1 MQPFERPPFDAPN
14 PDPEIYILLVCLNI
28 AKPSD
33 CNASNRRGKR
43 HKEGEREKIIRV
55 HWALTSAGMG
65 KEQYPGDEKA
75 NMKPGLIAL
84 SKTWISQSAFMC
96 RFMEA
101 EAQVL

>member
-33 CNASNRRGKR
+33 CKASNRGGKR
-43 HKEGEREKIIRV
+43 HKKGEREKIIRV
-55 HWALTSAGMG
+55 HCPLTNAGME
-65 KEQYPGDEKA
+65 KEQYPGDGKA

-84 SKTWISQSAFMC
+84 SKTWISQSAFKC
-96 RFMEA
+96 QFREA
-101 EAQVL
+101 ETRFS